1 MSERGIRKKLVG
13 MVVSDKMDKT
23 IVVRVARRFP
33 HPVYGKYLTRSE
45 KYKAHDE
52 KNEFLIGD
60 TVELEESRPVSKQKR
75 WRVRRL
81 VNRPAQA

>member
-23 IVVRVARRFP
+23 IVVRVDRRFQ

-81 VNRPAQA
+81 VNRPASA

>member
-13 MVVSDKMDKT
+13 TVVSDKMDKT
-23 IVVRVARRFP
+23 IVVRVDRRFK

-45 KYKAHDE
+45 RYKAHDE
-52 KNEFLIGD
+52 KNEFIVGD

-81 VNRPAQA
+81 VNRVAQA

>member
-13 MVVSDKMDKT
+13 TVVSNKMDKT
-23 IVVRVARRFP
+23 IVVRVDRRFR

-45 KYKAHDE
+45 RYKAHDE
-52 KNEFLIGD
+52 KNEFIVGD

-81 VNRPAQA
+81 VNRVAQA